1 VAPWRSTPSTSTA
14 SLNSRNELLWW
25 ERGLRS
31 VANFT
36 RADAR
41 EFLDLAAAIPIRTE
55 TQLFGLAEGNDAL
68 RRLAAGE
75 LEATAVLVMGGGA
88 Q

>member
-1 VAPWRSTPSTSTA
+1 MTG
-14 SLNSRNELLWW
+14 SLGDADDRRHV

-41 EFLDLAAAIPIRTE
+41 EFPELAAAIPIRTE
-55 TQLFGLAEGNDAL
+55 TQVFGLADGNEAL
-68 RRLAAGE
+68 RRLAAGD
-75 LEATAVLVMGGGA
+75 LEATAVLLMGA
-88 Q
+88 